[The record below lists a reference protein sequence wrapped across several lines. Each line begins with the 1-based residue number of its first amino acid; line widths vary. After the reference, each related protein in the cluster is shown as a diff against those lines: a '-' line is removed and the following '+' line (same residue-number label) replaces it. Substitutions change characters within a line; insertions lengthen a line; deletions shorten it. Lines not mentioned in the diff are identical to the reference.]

1 MKQNFSKFVFLVL
14 LGGLLCAAG
23 QTQPQDP
30 SSVTPEKRHEVHSKI
45 FHVYWRETIPQL
57 LGSRSG
63 DLYLEDNKSPGFS
76 GMPSN
81 APAYPPYILTVHA
94 CTSDAV
100 IVATAQ
106 AGVSHMTAD
115 QKFVYSDWNFTIEQV
130 LKDNAKSH
138 LPGGMT
144 VVVTRPKASCVVAT
158 LPLLS

>member
-1 MKQNFSKFVFLVL
+1 MKQSLLQFVFFVVL
-14 LGGLLCAAG
+14 GSLLCVTG
-23 QTQPQDP
+23 QTQPQD
-30 SSVTPEKRHEVHSKI
+30 SSSITPEKRHAIHSKL
-45 FHVYWRETIPQL
+45 FQVYWRETIPQL

-81 APAYPPYILTVHA
+81 APAYPPYILAADA

-106 AGVSHMTAD
+106 TSVSHMTAD
-115 QKFVYSDWNFTIEQV
+115 QKFVYTDWTFTIEQV

-138 LPGGMT
+138 VP
-144 VVVTRPKASCVVAT
+144 
-158 LPLLS
+158 